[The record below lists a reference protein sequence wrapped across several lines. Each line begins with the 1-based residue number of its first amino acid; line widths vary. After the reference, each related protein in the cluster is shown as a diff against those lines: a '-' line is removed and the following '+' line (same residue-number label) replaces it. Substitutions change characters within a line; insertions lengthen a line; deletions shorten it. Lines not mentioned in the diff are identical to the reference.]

1 MLLLANASTQAYI
14 RDEVFLKATR
24 KTVRGKTYTNHLLV
38 ESISTPSGPRHRTI
52 CSLGSLEPA
61 PRQYWLA
68 LGHKLE
74 AALGGQQ
81 SLLPNAEVDALRRRI
96 EAQAPSPSRPAPVS
110 LILDQIEIAEAR
122 EAGSVYV
129 GHQMWRRLQ
138 LDAILRKAG
147 LNERARRLTEVMT
160 LNRLVAPSSEHAM
173 PDWVRRTALA
183 DVLHADFRQLNDEA
197 LYRNLDRLHPQRAL
211 IEGELAAH
219 EKELF
224 ALPESIYL
232 YDLTSTYFEGQA
244 LGNEKA
250 KRGYSR
256 DQRPDCKQVVV
267 GLVLDGDGFPKA
279 HEVFDGNRND
289 STTVEDMLAALEK
302 RVGKKAGATV
312 TVDRGMAYAKN
323 IGQIQARGYHYLV
336 AARPEERWEHEQ
348 EFVNE
353 SGWEEIVR
361 PPSPTNPGQ
370 KKTQVYLK
378 QCVAG
383 EEVHVL
389 CLSEQRKQKDR
400 AIRELQEKR
409 LLANLESMARGIAK
423 RKKKPRTEAEV
434 HQAIGRLRERY
445 SRVGRYYQ
453 IRYEAER
460 RILNWEVDGEW
471 KRRAERLDGSYVLK
485 TDRRDMTK
493 EEVWRQ
499 YILLTRV
506 EAAFRAMKS
515 PLLERPIFHQ
525 LVHRVEA
532 HIFLCVL
539 AYHLLATVEKTFLD
553 QGVHTSWASLR
564 EQLAT
569 HQVVT
574 VVLPT
579 SDGRQICIRKATT
592 PEPEHK
598 RIYQL
603 LGLPDE
609 ILDSAQSRP
618 IVTER
623 PCK

>member
-1 MLLLANASTQAYI
+1 
-14 RDEVFLKATR
+14 VFLKATR
-24 KTVRGKTYTNHLLV
+24 KVVRGKTYTNHLLV
-38 ESISTPSGPRHRTI
+38 ESVSTPKGPRHHTI
-52 CSLGSLEPA
+52 CSLGALQPA
-61 PRQYWLA
+61 PREHWLA
-68 LGHKLE
+68 LAHKLE
-74 AALGGQQ
+74 AALSGQQ
-81 SLLPNAEVDALRRRI
+81 SLLPDASVDSLCQRVQARPLS
-96 EAQAPSPSRPAPVS
+96 AQPQRVS
-110 LILDQIEIAEAR
+110 VIPDQIQIEEAR

-129 GHQMWRRLQ
+129 AHQMWRRLK
-138 LDAILRKAG
+138 LDAILEKAG
-147 LNERARRLTEVMT
+147 LNQRARLLTEVMAI
-160 LNRLVAPSSEHAM
+160 NRLVAPASEHAM

-183 DVLHADFRQLNDEA
+183 DLLDADFRRLNDEA

-211 IEGELAAH
+211 LEGELAAR

-244 LGNEKA
+244 LGNQKA

-289 STTVEDMLAALEK
+289 STTVDDMLAALEK
-302 RVGKKAGATV
+302 RVGKKADATV
-312 TVDRGMAYAKN
+312 TVDRGMAYDKN
-323 IGQIQARGYHYLV
+323 IEQIRARGYHYLV
-336 AARPEERWEHEQ
+336 AARPEERWEHEP
-348 EFVNE
+348 EFAAE

-361 PPSPTNPGQ
+361 QPSPTNPCQ
-370 KKTQVYLK
+370 KKTQVFLK
-378 QCVAG
+378 PCLVG

-423 RKKKPRTEAEV
+423 RKKKPRSEADV
-434 HQAIGRLRERY
+434 NQAIGRLRERY

-460 RILNWEVDGEW
+460 RALIWEADAALQ
-471 KRRAERLDGSYVLK
+471 RRAERLDGSYVLK
-485 TDRRDMTK
+485 TDRRDLTK
-493 EEVWRQ
+493 EEIWRH

-506 EAAFRAMKS
+506 ESAFRAMKS
-515 PLLERPIFHQ
+515 PLMERPIFHH
-525 LVHRVEA
+525 LAHRVET

-553 QGVHTSWASLR
+553 QGIHTSWASLR

-569 HQVVT
+569 HQIVT

-579 SDGRQICIRKATT
+579 SDGQEIRIRKATT
-592 PEPEHK
+592 AEPEHK
-598 RIYQL
+598 AIYQVL
-603 LGLPDE
+603 RIPE
-609 ILDSAQSRP
+609 IITEPVGSR

-623 PCK
+623 PRN